1 MTLEMN
7 ESTEEAVENQLIFDI
22 VNDVLVEELWRD
34 LEGLITHEKIRQVAM
49 EIAAEYQDV
58 AITTF
63 LPIFVHRRTR
73 ERLRSTINND

>member
-22 VNDVLVEELWRD
+22 VDDVLIEEIWRD
-34 LEGLITHEKIRQVAM
+34 LEGLITHEQIRQVAM
-49 EIAAEYQDV
+49 EVAAQYQDAAV
-58 AITTF
+58 TTF

>member
-7 ESTEEAVENQLIFDI
+7 QAATEEIENQLIFEI

-49 EIAAEYQDV
+49 EIAAQYQDAAV
-58 AITTF
+58 TTF

>member
-7 ESTEEAVENQLIFDI
+7 ESTAEDVENHLIFDI
-22 VNDVLVEELWRD
+22 VNDVLIEELWRD

-58 AITTF
+58 AVTTF

-73 ERLRSTINND
+73 ERLRSALDRD